1 MPFHTDLFNRM
12 DIYTE
17 NINIYYFD
25 IINNLKNF
33 GETMPTNA
41 KITIELPEGV
51 SKEEI
56 LKEIEN
62 LIRLKKYEVDMSFNL
77 LNDYDKKRALKIA
90 EFVENYLKNHY
101 PKVKFKIRLEYD
113 DFEDEIIVCVNFKT
127 KLSSE
132 DRLKIIEEV
141 SDAVRNAYPKSE
153 RKGILIT
160 YF

>member
-1 MPFHTDLFNRM
+1 
-12 DIYTE
+12 
-17 NINIYYFD
+17 
-25 IINNLKNF
+25 
-33 GETMPTNA
+33 MPTDA

-62 LIRLKKYEVDMSFNL
+62 LIRLKKYEVDRGFNL

-90 EFVENYLKNHY
+90 EFVENYLKKHY

-127 KLSSE
+127 TLSSE

>member
-1 MPFHTDLFNRM
+1 
-12 DIYTE
+12 
-17 NINIYYFD
+17 
-25 IINNLKNF
+25 
-33 GETMPTNA
+33 MPTDA

-62 LIRLKKYEVDMSFNL
+62 LIRLKKYEVDRGFNL

-90 EFVENYLKNHY
+90 EFVENYLKKHY

>member
-1 MPFHTDLFNRM
+1 
-12 DIYTE
+12 
-17 NINIYYFD
+17 
-25 IINNLKNF
+25 
-33 GETMPTNA
+33 MPTDA

-62 LIRLKKYEVDMSFNL
+62 LIRLKKYEIDRGFSL

-90 EFVENYLKNHY
+90 EFVENYLKKHY

-113 DFEDEIIVCVNFKT
+113 DFEDEINVRIIFKS

-132 DRLKIIEEV
+132 ERLKILDELDEAIIKNFNRV
-141 SDAVRNAYPKSE
+141 E
-153 RKGILIT
+153 RDKIYIVYL
-160 YF
+160 

>member
-1 MPFHTDLFNRM
+1 
-12 DIYTE
+12 
-17 NINIYYFD
+17 
-25 IINNLKNF
+25 
-33 GETMPTNA
+33 MPTDA

-90 EFVENYLKNHY
+90 EFVENYLKKHY